1 MERWQGK
8 VAVVTGASAGI
19 GKAVALSFVQN
30 GLKVAA
36 LARRRE
42 RLDQLVNETQ
52 GLRGELFP
60 LPVDIRDEASLLQA
74 FEKIK
79 KKWNTIHILVNNAGI
94 GRDAPLISGPSSD
107 WREMFDTNVLA
118 LMVATKEAMQQLK
131 QTQSEG
137 HIFHIGSMSGHRV
150 PPGNMGC
157 YAATKYAVK
166 ALAMGLRNEIK
177 TQNLPVRVT
186 LISPGFVETEFE
198 VARAGEEAAKEFYAK
213 TTCLTSQD
221 VANAVLYAL
230 AAPSHVDVND
240 IWMRPTPQKF

>member
-8 VAVVTGASAGI
+8 VAIVTGASAGI
-19 GKAVALSFVQN
+19 GKAIALSFVQN

-36 LARRRE
+36 LARRKE
-42 RLDQLVNETQ
+42 KLDQLVAESKDQ
-52 GLRGELFP
+52 PGEIFP
-60 LPVDIRDEASLLQA
+60 LVVDIRDEASLLQA
-74 FEKIK
+74 FTKIK
-79 KKWNTIHILVNNAGI
+79 EKWNTVHVLVNNAGI
-94 GRDAPLISGPSSD
+94 GRDAPLLSGPSKD
-107 WREMFDTNVLA
+107 WREMFDTNVLS
-118 LMVATKEAMQQLK
+118 LMVATKEAMQLIK
-131 QTQSEG
+131 ENQSEG

-166 ALAMGLRNEIK
+166 ALAIGLRNEIK
-177 TQNLPVRVT
+177 ALNLPVRVT

-198 VARAGEEAAKEFYAK
+198 VARAGEEAAKKFYAQ
-213 TTCLTSQD
+213 TTCLSSQD
-221 VANAVLYAL
+221 IANAVLYAL